1 MRDLLLQVRRTPER
15 LLHPL
20 RRRKTLEGLRRRP
33 RPHTLLVVCRGNICR
48 SPFAAGL
55 LRRALSRVGVRV
67 DSAGFVRPN
76 CPAPPEA
83 VAAAARHGVDLADH
97 RSRLIAP
104 DLARAADLIVVMDP
118 VQQRDLRER
127 FGRPARDLIVLGDLD
142 PMPPQGAGGAG
153 GPGGGGLRT
162 IRDPIGQGPDVFET
176 SYARIERCIAGLVSV
191 LLSQPR

>member
-1 MRDLLLQVRRTPER
+1 MRDLLLHVRRTPER

-20 RRRKTLEGLRRRP
+20 RRRKTLKVLWRRP
-33 RPHTLLVVCRGNICR
+33 RPDALLVVCRGNICR
-48 SPFAAGL
+48 SPFAAAL

-118 VQQRDLRER
+118 VQQRDVRER

-142 PMPPQGAGGAG
+142 PMPPK
-153 GPGGGGLRT
+153 GGGLRT
-162 IRDPIGQGPDVFET
+162 IRDPIGQGPDVFEA
-176 SYARIERCIAGLVSV
+176 SYARIERCVAGLVSV
-191 LLSQPR
+191 LLGQSR